1 MSCLPT
7 DAGPSVSTAALAFA
21 PRYHRWPAVLA
32 TLGAFVLVLLSTFEA
47 IGWPFL
53 AEPIQQWL
61 SGTLHRRV
69 SFAIDGN
76 TPASVAVRLF
86 GRVRVEAPLIE
97 IGPPS
102 WSKTKH
108 MVRAVDAVMSLHY
121 DDLWR
126 ASRGEPLR
134 IHMLEAD
141 EFDADIE
148 RFADG
153 RASWHFG
160 PLPPASDRD
169 AHSFQLPLFGELKVR
184 GGTLRW
190 RDAVSDMR
198 MAVECRAAEP
208 ADDAAT
214 SAVPQL
220 AARGLACSARGTW
233 HKEPVS
239 IVFQSMRAMP
249 WVNRDPNGERAA
261 LIMTANLGDTRVAM
275 QGTAVDALGLSGLNA
290 RFEAE
295 GLSVATL
302 AQALDLRL
310 TPRATFHASGTF
322 KKDGAMIWHIV
333 LDRLQVGTSELSG
346 RFIVDR
352 TSAQPLLAGRLEGL
366 HLTWGDFAGPPER
379 FASVKQSVDMPAL
392 RALDADLAVDVK
404 EVDFGGTSPLQSL
417 RGEWRLANGRVT
429 WTPGDGAG
437 K

>member
-7 DAGPSVSTAALAFA
+7 DAGPFVSTAAIAFA

-32 TLGAFVLVLLSTFEA
+32 SLGAIVLVLLSLFEA
-47 IGWPFL
+47 MGWPFL
-53 AEPIQQWL
+53 AEPMQRWL

-102 WSKTKH
+102 WSTTKH
-108 MVRAVDAVMSLHY
+108 MLRATDAVISLHY

-148 RFADG
+148 RIADG

-160 PLPPASDRD
+160 PMPPVSDRD
-169 AHSFQLPLFGELKVR
+169 AHSFQLPLFDELKVH

-198 MAVECRAAEP
+198 MAVDCRAAEP
-208 ADDAAT
+208 VDDAAT
-214 SAVPQL
+214 SAVSEL
-220 AARGLACSARGTW
+220 AARGLECNARGTW
-233 HKEPVS
+233 HNEPVS
-239 IVFQSMRAMP
+239 IAFQSIRAMP
-249 WVNRDPNGERAA
+249 WVNRDPNGERSA
-261 LIMTANLGDTRVAM
+261 LILTANFGDARVTM
-275 QGTAVDALGLSGLNA
+275 QGTAVDALGLSGLDA
-290 RFEAE
+290 RVEAE
-295 GLSVATL
+295 GRSVATL
-302 AQALDLRL
+302 AQALDLRF
-310 TPRATFHASGTF
+310 TSRVSFHAVGTL
-322 KKDGAMIWHIV
+322 KKGGAMTWYIV
-333 LDRLQVGTSELSG
+333 LDRLQLGTSELSG

-352 TSAQPLLAGRLEGL
+352 TPSVPLIAGRLEGL
-366 HLTWGDFAGPPER
+366 HLTWGDLAEPPER
-379 FASVKQSVDMPAL
+379 FASAKQSVDMPAL
-392 RALDADLAVDVK
+392 RALDADLAVDIK
-404 EVDFGGTSPLQSL
+404 EVDFGGTSPLQPL

-429 WTPGDGAG
+429 WTPGHGPR